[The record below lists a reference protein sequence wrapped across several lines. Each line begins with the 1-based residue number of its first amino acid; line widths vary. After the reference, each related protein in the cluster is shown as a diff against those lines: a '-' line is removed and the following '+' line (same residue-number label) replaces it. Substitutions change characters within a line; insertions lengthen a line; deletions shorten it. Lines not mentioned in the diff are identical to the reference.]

1 MRHGRGSLLLNGIS
15 IYEGEW
21 YQDRLHGEGYIKSM
35 RCMSGSC
42 PSLFREASYC
52 GNMHDNKFQGI
63 GTIFLNQKE
72 KIVTKF
78 SGGCPVGE
86 LTYYNLHE
94 IEFGVWP
101 SE

>member
-1 MRHGRGSLLLNGIS
+1 MNGIS

-35 RCMSGSC
+35 KYLSGAC
-42 PSLFREASYC
+42 PPVFSEASYC
-52 GNMHDNKFQGI
+52 GNMHDSKLQGI

-94 IEFGVWP
+94 I
-101 SE
+101 